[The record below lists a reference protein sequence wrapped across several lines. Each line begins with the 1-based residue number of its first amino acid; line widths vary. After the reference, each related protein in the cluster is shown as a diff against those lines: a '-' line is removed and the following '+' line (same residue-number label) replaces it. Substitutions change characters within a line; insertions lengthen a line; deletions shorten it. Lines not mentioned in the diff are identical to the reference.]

1 MTKPTR
7 KDTIT
12 LVNYAKKEEKMKK
25 QEEKDL
31 VDILLAT
38 YNTNLNYL
46 KIQIDSILNQS
57 HRQIHL
63 IISDDC
69 SSDEK
74 VKEVLEEYAQKDNRV
89 TVYLQPQNL
98 GYLKNFE
105 FLLQQSEAP
114 YVMFCD
120 HDDIWYA
127 DKVKKSLGILK
138 GRDVDLVYTDAE
150 QIDEQGAIL
159 HTSYLSY
166 KNMPQ
171 IEGKDN
177 ILAFSRHIAIGCSQ
191 LFTKKIKEQMLPFSE
206 EMMAH
211 DWLSVYLASK
221 EKGIYCMKEPLFGY
235 RLHNSNVFGGRNLK
249 QNLKLWKKDNGSG
262 LKSYHAYRQKAIV
275 DAYLKGAQMCAVY
288 SKKLG
293 RELSKEEQDVLDY
306 YQQIEKTK
314 YVNWHT
320 KRYCQ
325 YLKFKGIGKRALKE
339 VLLFHFPV
347 LGYMLFAIM

>member
-1 MTKPTR
+1 MKTK
-7 KDTIT
+7 
-12 LVNYAKKEEKMKK
+12 E
-25 QEEKDL
+25 QKDL

-38 YNTNLNYL
+38 YNTNLTYL

-63 IISDDC
+63 MISDDC
-69 SSDEK
+69 SSNEK
-74 VKEVLEEYAQKDNRV
+74 VRGILEEYAQKDERI
-89 TVYLQPQNL
+89 TLYLQPQNL

-105 FLLQQSEAP
+105 FLLKQSEAP

-171 IEGKDN
+171 IEGKEN

-191 LFTKKIKEQMLPFSE
+191 LFTKKIKDQMLPFSE
-206 EMMAH
+206 NMIAH
-211 DWLSVYLASK
+211 DWISVYLASK
-221 EKGIYCMKEPLFGY
+221 EKGIYCIKEPLFGY

-249 QNLKLWKKDNGSG
+249 QNLSLWKKDNGRG
-262 LKSYHAYRQKAIV
+262 LKSYHNYRQKAIV
-275 DAYLKGAQMCAVY
+275 DAYLKGAQMCESYAE
-288 SKKLG
+288 KLG
-293 RELSKEEQDVLDY
+293 RTLSKEEQHVLEY
-306 YQQIEKTK
+306 YQKIKESK
-314 YVNWHT
+314 YINWYI
-320 KRYCQ
+320 KRYYQ
-325 YLKFKGIGKRALKE
+325 YLAFKGIGKRALKE

-347 LGYMLFAIM
+347 LGYLWFAMM